1 MNSPAA
7 SSDLSGR
14 QATWLGGAI
23 GLLLAIPWSMLGYL
37 GGQAGG
43 LPIVPFGLFEAF
55 TRLLPGAIVT
65 FLLDLMVSTLQQL
78 KVASTANAGKLVE
91 TLMAYGLGLALLA
104 LIGAA
109 YASYTYESGLR
120 VRSAWGLCGLVSFI
134 SLVIGWIQGWGTA
147 GPWATAIWLI
157 LLALGWGWAAHLS
170 LVRSE
175 RTVSAAAAPGR
186 RGFLVALGTGSVL
199 VGGLAFGLARL
210 TQSSAAPPQQTLL
223 PTGEP
228 LGPTPTPLPSDSQF
242 APVPGTRREIT
253 PIDQFYRVDIN
264 IVPPDPAAVSEAA
277 KQQAQSLNGQSG
289 IATPSEPYFLLISG
303 LVQSPM
309 VVGLDQV
316 RAMPTHNEWATL
328 ECISNSVGGD
338 LISTTLFTG
347 ARLADLLGHA
357 GVKPEAVDIRF
368 TCADGYTE
376 SLPLDSALDERTLVC
391 YAMGG
396 ELLQPQHGF
405 PFRLYTPDRFGMK
418 NPKWLVLIEA
428 INHNYGG
435 YWEDRGWN
443 EQAIVE
449 TTSVID
455 SVQQTGP
462 GQAVAGGIAYAGARG
477 IRQVE
482 TSLDGGPWQPAQL
495 NRALSDLTWVLW
507 RANLSAGA
515 GSHALRVRATDG
527 NGVVQSGQPL
537 DTFPKGATG
546 YDMSSFDLTA

>member
-1 MNSPAA
+1 
-7 SSDLSGR
+7 
-14 QATWLGGAI
+14 
-23 GLLLAIPWSMLGYL
+23 MLGYL
-37 GGQAGG
+37 GGQAAG
-43 LPIVPFGLFEAF
+43 LPVVPFGIFEAT

-65 FLLDLMVSTLQQL
+65 FLLDLMVGTLQAVR
-78 KVASTANAGKLVE
+78 VASTANAGKLVE

-109 YASYTYESGLR
+109 YASYTYENGLR
-120 VRSAWGLCGLVSFI
+120 VRGAWGLFGLVCFI

-147 GPWATAIWLI
+147 GPWATAAWLAA
-157 LLALGWGWAAHLS
+157 LALGWGWATHLS
-170 LVRSE
+170 LVRVV
-175 RTVSAAAAPGR
+175 RTMNAGAEPGR
-186 RGFLVALGTGSVL
+186 RGFLVALGAGSVM

-210 TQSSAAPPQQTLL
+210 TGASRTPPTQTIL

-228 LGPTPTPLPSDSQF
+228 LGPTPTPAPSNPQF
-242 APVPGTRREIT
+242 TAAPGTRREIT
-253 PIDQFYRVDIN
+253 PIDDFYRIDIN
-264 IVPPDPAAVSEAA
+264 VVPPDPASVSEAA
-277 KQQAQSLNGQSG
+277 KQQAQSLSGQGG
-289 IATPSEPYFLLISG
+289 IKAPAEPYFLLVSG

-316 RAMPTHNEWATL
+316 RAMPVDNEWATL

-347 ARLADLLGHA
+347 ARLADLLGQA

-376 SLPLDSALDERTLVC
+376 SLPLESALDERTLVC

-405 PFRLYTPDRFGMK
+405 PFRLYTPNRFGMK

-428 INHNYGG
+428 INRDYQG
-435 YWEDRGWN
+435 YWEQRGWN

-449 TTSVID
+449 TTSVVD

-462 GQAVAGGIAYAGARG
+462 GQAVSGGIAYAGARG
-477 IRQVE
+477 ISKVE
-482 TSLDGGPWQPAQL
+482 TSLDGDAWQPAQL
-495 NRALSDLTWVLW
+495 NRALSGLTWALW
-507 RANLSAGA
+507 RANLTAQA
-515 GSHALRVRATDG
+515 GSHSLRVRATDG
-527 NGVVQSGQPL
+527 TGAVQSAQPI

-546 YDMSSFDLTA
+546 YDLYSFDLTS